1 MARFSVRA
9 DFVDRSKLISRQIKR
24 TMEGAV
30 LDVTLDMKRV
40 ASMSAPHK
48 SGFLEKQAQHEIYA
62 SSNYIEGAVS
72 FSAAHNGFNYA
83 KWTHD
88 ADYKLGDKSEKKRG
102 GRSRFGG
109 GAVPVGKGYLENTLS
124 MNRSG
129 YMNYLEEKYRQAL
142 S

>member
-48 SGFLEKQAQHEIYA
+48 SGF
-62 SSNYIEGAVS
+62 
-72 FSAAHNGFNYA
+72 
-83 KWTHD
+83 W
-88 ADYKLGDKSEKKRG
+88 
-102 GRSRFGG
+102 RSRRSMRFMPQAITSRGQLVSLPHTM
-109 GAVPVGKGYLENTLS
+109 ALTMLS
-124 MNRSG
+124 GLMMQTTS
-129 YMNYLEEKYRQAL
+129 
-142 S
+142 